1 MYIEN
6 VIIGNPL
13 VHPMHLLAED
23 EKDWNEL
30 EKTQTHFTSETYL
43 PKILVEIGLAQ
54 SANQIRKNSPQ
65 LNITF
70 DKSKLGFIKM
80 KVNKKHFLYIVI
92 GEDKEYNW

>member
-6 VIIGNPL
+6 VVIGNPI
-13 VHPMHLLAED
+13 VHPMELLAKD

-30 EKTQTHFTSETYL
+30 EKNQTYFTNENYL

-54 SANQIRKNSPQ
+54 SANQIRKNSPH

-70 DKSKLGFIKM
+70 DKDKLDFKKIKI
-80 KVNKKHFLYIVI
+80 NKKHILYIVV
-92 GEDKEYNW
+92 GENKEYNE